1 MPASSTSC
9 YGVPAVIDLHAH
21 TSCSDGS
28 ETPTELVALAA
39 QIGLK
44 AVAVTDH
51 DSVDGIPEALAAGR
65 RYGVEVVPGVEIP
78 LEFESFTLDML
89 GYFLCGVPS
98 EEFRA
103 QLEKLRHS
111 RDERNVRI
119 LQILGELGYPLQPA
133 ELAQVAGGEAVGRPH
148 IGEAMRR
155 HGYVQT
161 ISEAFERFL
170 RRGAPAYVDR
180 RRLGLAPAVRL
191 IRESGGVAVIA
202 HPGIIRTDHAGL
214 RRLVREAARLGVVG
228 MECSY
233 PLYDEE
239 TEQRC
244 RALAA
249 EFGLVPTGGS
259 DFHGSVKPAAHLGQ
273 GAGGRPI
280 PDELLDQLRE
290 RCESAERP
298 AEQT

>member
-1 MPASSTSC
+1 
-9 YGVPAVIDLHAH
+9 VPAVIDLHAH

-39 QIGLK
+39 EIGLK
-44 AVAVTDH
+44 AVAITDH
-51 DSVDGIPEALAAGR
+51 DSVDGIPEALGAGR

-98 EEFRA
+98 DEFRA

-119 LQILGELGYPLQPA
+119 LQILGELGFPLEPA

-155 HGYVQT
+155 RGYVAT

-180 RRLGLAPAVRL
+180 RRLGLAPAIKL

-214 RRLVREAARLGVVG
+214 RRLVREAARLGIVG

-233 PLYDEE
+233 PLYDAE

-249 EFGLVPTGGS
+249 DFDLVATGGS
-259 DFHGSVKPAAHLGQ
+259 DYHGSVKPNAHLGQ

-280 PDELLDQLRE
+280 PDEVLDQLRA
-290 RCESAERP
+290 RCE
-298 AEQT
+298 